1 MPITRNP
8 SPAPEVT
15 SPNIDVESFKLQF
28 QFQDEE
34 EDSPVFT
41 KKVYSKPL
49 FHDRSLAIV
58 QALWPMLVASANDY
72 VNNQEINLSVAAD
85 IPNIADVV
93 NLVNDLLRIMFDYSP
108 YGINATVVLL
118 GH

>member
-1 MPITRNP
+1 MPINRNS
-8 SPAPEVT
+8 SPTPEVT
-15 SPNIDVESFKLQF
+15 SPDLDIESFKLQF
-28 QFQDEE
+28 QFHDE

-49 FHDRSLAIV
+49 FHDRVLAIV

-72 VNNQEINLSVAAD
+72 VNVQEINVYVAAD
-85 IPNIADVV
+85 IPNIADAV
-93 NLVNDLLRIMFDYSP
+93 NLANDLLRIMFDYSP
-108 YGINATVVLL
+108 YGLNVTLTSL